1 MKKLFIGMLV
11 LGLLIGAGIYYVASN
26 LDAIVKRGIE
36 SAGTNALGTDVR
48 VDAVAIDLSV
58 GTATLSGLSIA
69 NPEGFSNQ
77 DMVRFD
83 ELSMVIDLG
92 SLRSDII
99 RITSIRSVNPY
110 VLYELQ
116 GTQANIDVVRAR
128 FPAQASAPEPA
139 PGPQPVIGI
148 DAVTI
153 SGIQGSLQSD
163 LLSTPISVNLGDVS
177 LPPVEGTPQEL
188 GRQIARPL
196 LTQLARNAASAFA
209 GIPASQLR
217 DSAGRAVEDLQQQ
230 LDQAE
235 DAARSAAEDLRN
247 RLGL

>member
-1 MKKLFIGMLV
+1 MKKLFIGLLV
-11 LGLLIGAGIYYVASN
+11 LALLLGAGLYYLVSN

-36 SAGTNALGTDVR
+36 TAGTDALGTDVR
-48 VDAVAIDLSV
+48 VESVAIDLSA
-58 GTATLSGLSIA
+58 GSATLSGFSIA
-69 NPEGFSNQ
+69 NPQGFSNQ

-83 ELSMVIDLG
+83 ELSVTLDLG
-92 SLRSDII
+92 SLRSDVI
-99 RITSIRSVNPY
+99 RISSIRSVNPY

-116 GTQANIDVVRAR
+116 GTQSNIDAVRAR
-128 FPAQASAPEPA
+128 FPAQDAAPESD

-163 LLSTPISVNLGDVS
+163 LLSTPINVNLGNVN
-177 LPPVEGTPQEL
+177 LPAVQGTPPEL
-188 GRQIARPL
+188 AQQIARPL
-196 LTQLARNAASAFA
+196 LAQLARNAAAAFA
-209 GIPASQLR
+209 AIPASQLR
-217 DSAGRAVEDLQQQ
+217 DSAGQAVGELQEQ

-235 DAARSAAEDLRN
+235 EAARSAADELRN

>member
-1 MKKLFIGMLV
+1 MRKLFIGLLV
-11 LGLLIGAGIYYVASN
+11 LALLIGAGMYYVVSN

-48 VDAVAIDLSV
+48 VDAVAIDLSA

-83 ELSMVIDLG
+83 ELSMAIDLG

-128 FPAQASAPEPA
+128 FPTQASEPA
-139 PGPQPVIGI
+139 AQPGPQPVIGV

-153 SGIQGSLQSD
+153 SGIQGMLQSD
-163 LLSTPISVNLGDVS
+163 LLQNSIAVNLGDVN
-177 LPPVEGTPQEL
+177 LPPVQGTPPEL
-188 GRQIARPL
+188 AQQIARPL
-196 LTQLARNAASAFA
+196 LTQLARNAAVAFA
-209 GIPASQLR
+209 RAQL
-217 DSAGRAVEDLQQQ
+217 SENAGAAAEELREQLQQVEDN
-230 LDQAE
+230 
-235 DAARSAAEDLRN
+235 ARRAAEELRN

>member
-1 MKKLFIGMLV
+1 MKKLFIGLLV
-11 LGLLIGAGIYYVASN
+11 LALLLGAGLYYVVSN

-36 SAGTNALGTDVR
+36 TAGTDALGTAVR
-48 VDAVAIDLSV
+48 VDSVAIDLSA
-58 GTATLSGLSIA
+58 GSATLSGFSIA
-69 NPEGFSNQ
+69 NPDGFSNQ

-83 ELSMVIDLG
+83 ELSVALDLG
-92 SLRSDII
+92 SLRSDVI

-116 GTQANIDVVRAR
+116 GTQSNIDAVRAR
-128 FPAQASAPEPA
+128 FPAQAQAPDPA

-153 SGIQGSLQSD
+153 EGIQGSLQSD
-163 LLSTPISVNLGDVS
+163 LLTTPINVNLGNVN
-177 LPPVEGTPQEL
+177 LPAAQGTPPEL
-188 GRQIARPL
+188 AQQIARPL
-196 LTQLARNAASAFA
+196 LTQLARNAAAAFA
-209 GIPASQLR
+209 AIPASQLR
-217 DSAGRAVEDLQQQ
+217 DSAGQAVEQLQEQ

-235 DAARSAAEDLRN
+235 EAARSAADELRN